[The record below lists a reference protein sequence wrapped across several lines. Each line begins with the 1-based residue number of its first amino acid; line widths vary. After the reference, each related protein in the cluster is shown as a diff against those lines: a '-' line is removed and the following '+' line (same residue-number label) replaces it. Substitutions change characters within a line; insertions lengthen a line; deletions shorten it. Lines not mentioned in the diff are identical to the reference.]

1 MYTENK
7 NIILLIGGAALL
19 YYLYN
24 SNNPPKIPPIVT
36 PGLTP
41 NIVALNNPITTIN
54 DLINKATSP
63 NINTPLPNT
72 TPTTPLNTTPLLVKT
87 KTGDTLN
94 AIPIGNG
101 VNGTI
106 VNAIIDTIAGPL
118 PVTATANFIST
129 NKTTTVQNLALT
141 QNLVATSNTLENT
154 VNTGPTTTQ
163 LTTKPIANN
172 LVTIQKEYLWATKH

>member
-1 MYTENK
+1 MTTENK
-7 NIILLIGGAALL
+7 NIILLIGGVALL

-24 SNNPPKIPPIVT
+24 SNNPPKITPIVT

-41 NIVALNNPITTIN
+41 YIVALNNPITTMN

-94 AIPIGNG
+94 ATPIGNG

-118 PVTATANFIST
+118 PVTATANFISA

-141 QNLVATSNTLENT
+141 QNLVATGNILENT
-154 VNTGPTTTQ
+154 VNTDPTTMQ

-172 LVTIQKEYLWATKH
+172 LVTIQKGYL